1 MRESSFLSSFL
12 ANASCLSC
20 FLISRVFGLFI
31 GNVLLSR
38 IQRLLLVCYRGFDL
52 RPLLAAFGLFI
63 SLSPLRVP
71 SFLGLFPSPSWCPW
85 SQTSPLTFLCQS
97 FLENKGRRCLNLQ
110 AALSFPPPARR
121 LWRFSSSGGNAAF
134 RSCSQTGPAGS
145 VHSGVSGR
153 YEWLLV
159 TFSATFLTTR
169 RCLMAVV
176 TNPRHHGNS
185 TKHFRSRLQSSSF
198 LVIWDFT

>member
-1 MRESSFLSSFL
+1 MRPVCPVFLS
-12 ANASCLSC
+12 AASSV
-20 FLISRVFGLFI
+20 SI

-38 IQRLLLVCYRGFDL
+38 IQRLLVCYQGFDL

-110 AALSFPPPARR
+110 AASQASPTSQAPVAFLL
-121 LWRFSSSGGNAAF
+121 LWRERGVPVLLSNRSSWERPLRCFRQIRVAFS
-134 RSCSQTGPAGS
+134 
-145 VHSGVSGR
+145 
-153 YEWLLV
+153 
-159 TFSATFLTTR
+159 
-169 RCLMAVV
+169 
-176 TNPRHHGNS
+176 
-185 TKHFRSRLQSSSF
+185 HF
-198 LVIWDFT
+198 

>member
-1 MRESSFLSSFL
+1 MDVQFGVRESSFLSSFL

-38 IQRLLLVCYRGFDL
+38 IQRLLLVSYRGFDL

-97 FLENKGRRCLNLQ
+97 FLENRPPLSEPAGCAVLSPTSQ
-110 AALSFPPPARR
+110 ASVAFLL
-121 LWRFSSSGGNAAF
+121 LWRERGVPVLLSNRSSWERPLRCFRQIRVAF
-134 RSCSQTGPAGS
+134 G
-145 VHSGVSGR
+145 
-153 YEWLLV
+153 
-159 TFSATFLTTR
+159 
-169 RCLMAVV
+169 
-176 TNPRHHGNS
+176 
-185 TKHFRSRLQSSSF
+185 HF
-198 LVIWDFT
+198 